1 MMIMIVLTM
10 KIIMIMLGYLGGD
23 AINAGDE
30 QRRVVLVF
38 KEVVPHLL
46 IIVMNLII
54 ADTEMMKM
62 TWRNDDANLGKA
74 GSSLSRPAMD

>member
-30 QRRVVLVF
+30 ERRVVLVF

-46 IIVMNLII
+46 IIVRNLVMLII
-54 ADTEMMKM
+54 TDE
-62 TWRNDDANLGKA
+62 NDLEE
-74 GSSLSRPAMD
+74 